1 MTEERN
7 IPDGNIATINNE
19 LSSLRDEVLKLSKC
33 MNEKVNDSDD
43 NFLQVVRMPAEC
55 KHLLCVN
62 CFVAHFESV
71 VKNQTMRSFS
81 CPACNQ
87 PEIPWTDF
95 LQPVEKYFR
104 SLSELVR
111 KINSD

>member
-1 MTEERN
+1 
-7 IPDGNIATINNE
+7 
-19 LSSLRDEVLKLSKC
+19 
-33 MNEKVNDSDD
+33 
-43 NFLQVVRMPAEC
+43 MPAEC
-55 KHLLCVN
+55 KHLLCVD

-95 LQPVEKYFR
+95 PQPVEEYFR

-111 KINSD
+111 KINSDYIESLSFFA